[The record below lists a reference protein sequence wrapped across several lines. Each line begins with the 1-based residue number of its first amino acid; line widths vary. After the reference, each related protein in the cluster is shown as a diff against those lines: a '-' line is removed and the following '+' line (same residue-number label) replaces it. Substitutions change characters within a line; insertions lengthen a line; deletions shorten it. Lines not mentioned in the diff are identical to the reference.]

1 MVKLPQRLIE
11 MYSRAEWLKATL
23 TGLPPVFLPEFA
35 ERLKKDQKYSSQ
47 KAITKLNY
55 SITPF
60 AEGMARTINHIKNL

>member
-1 MVKLPQRLIE
+1 L
-11 MYSRAEWLKATL
+11 LKTTL

-47 KAITKLNY
+47 KAISQLNY

-60 AEGMARTINHIKNL
+60 EEGMTKTINHIKSL